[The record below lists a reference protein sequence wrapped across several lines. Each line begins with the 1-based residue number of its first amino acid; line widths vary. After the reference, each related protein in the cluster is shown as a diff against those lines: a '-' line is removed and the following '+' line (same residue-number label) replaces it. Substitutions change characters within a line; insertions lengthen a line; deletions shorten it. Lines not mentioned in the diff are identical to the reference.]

1 MSTKEDILV
10 SENLSIGHGSKA
22 IMDRISFRLAAGKI
36 LAVVGPS
43 GCGKSTLMRALS
55 GLDEPLAG
63 KSMLMGVD
71 LSRADQALREATLRR
86 LGFLFQGAA
95 LFSSLTLRENVEM
108 PMREFLRAPKREIR
122 QLAEYKLALVGL
134 ADAMEKLPSEI
145 SGGMMKRAGIAR
157 AMALDPEIIFLD
169 EPSAGLD
176 PVTSGRIDELILKL
190 RESFGTTIVLVSH
203 EVPSILRTADFCVY
217 LDPDTGTMSAYAPPR
232 DFLRPDF
239 TPKAHAF
246 FTQASLT

>member
-1 MSTKEDILV
+1 MSVTSDILI
-10 SENLSIGHGSKA
+10 SENLSIGHGNKV
-22 IMDRISFRLAAGKI
+22 IMDRINFRLAAGKI

-71 LSRADQALREATLRR
+71 LSLADQTLREATLRR
-86 LGFLFQGAA
+86 LGFLFQGSA

-176 PVTSGRIDELILKL
+176 PVTSGRIDELILKV
-190 RESFGTTIVLVSH
+190 RESFGTTVVLVSH

-217 LDPDTGTMSAYAPPR
+217 LDTDTGTMSAYAPPR
-232 DFLRPDF
+232 DFL
-239 TPKAHAF
+239 HLHL
-246 FTQASLT
+246 S